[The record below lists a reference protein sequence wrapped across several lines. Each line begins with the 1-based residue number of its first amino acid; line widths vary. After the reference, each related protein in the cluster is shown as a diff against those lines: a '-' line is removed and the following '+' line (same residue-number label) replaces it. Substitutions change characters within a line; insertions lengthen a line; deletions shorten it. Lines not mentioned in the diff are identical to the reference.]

1 MSAVTPQGKS
11 DSAHGRPLALA
22 VGGCPIALAVGDA
35 RRGTP
40 LGLTRSFGFGA
51 AFTVLLGLS
60 ATLMAVA
67 IGSASFWW
75 LGWFPLVP
83 LFLSIRLFSPS
94 RAAAAGAFWGA
105 CLYAASGGVVASVI
119 PRGISSLGLL
129 VALPALYAYVGCLVT
144 RRKGFNPFLLGL
156 GWAGVE
162 LTLHPLA
169 PQSGLL
175 GGAQGG
181 GPWVLTIGHLGGY
194 VLVAFLVAAG
204 TAAVLAVFHG
214 GRVVA
219 TQPPRVRL
227 FPLHRRMLPL
237 WEDLVV
243 SFQSLEL
250 TRPRPP
256 PTYRV

>member
-1 MSAVTPQGKS
+1 MAVGYGRCGDRNVSATTHQGKS
-11 DSAHGRPLALA
+11 DSAHG
-22 VGGCPIALAVGDA
+22 CPIALATGNA
-35 RRGTP
+35 RLGTP

-67 IGSASFWW
+67 IGSAGYWW

-83 LFLSIRLFSPS
+83 LFLSIRLFTPA

-129 VALPALYAYVGCLVT
+129 VAIPALYAYVGCLIS

-162 LTLHPLA
+162 LALHPLA

-175 GGAQGG
+175 GG
-181 GPWVLTIGHLGGY
+181 GPLVLTVGHLGGY

-204 TAAVLAVFHG
+204 TAAMLAVLHG
-214 GRVVA
+214 RRVVA

-227 FPLHRRMLPL
+227 LPLHRRMLPL

-243 SFQSLEL
+243 SFESLEL

-256 PTYRV
+256 PAYHV